1 MSPLVTAAPASA
13 SVMSPLSIPSAS
25 ALTCVSLI
33 MPDSRAA
40 SRVATSPSVSA
51 SSIAVALGLLSPTVY
66 RHSPSLVSDSVSS
79 GSPERCREP
88 VMWLSIPAT
97 QGSRER
103 SRSPAHRASHQ
114 SPSRYCPEN

>member
-25 ALTCVSLI
+25 ALTCVSLM
-33 MPDSRAA
+33 MPD
-40 SRVATSPSVSA
+40 SRVATSPSVSV